1 MLNKEELEIS
11 LESPIFEGM
20 VEEANETIQE
30 VVEQLLKGGFEK
42 GHVLISF
49 DLSLIVNEHVLISFD
64 LSLIVNE
71 HNKDLKA
78 PKLDYKVNS
87 SCKKEAKKKGSRTST
102 NTIQERD
109 GVYVEVPVEN
119 PQQSLL

>member
-1 MLNKEELEIS
+1 MLNREELEIS

-42 GHVLISF
+42 G
-49 DLSLIVNEHVLISFD
+49 HVLISFD

-119 PQQSLL
+119 AQQSLL

>member
-1 MLNKEELEIS
+1 MINREELEIS

-49 DLSLIVNEHVLISFD
+49 DLSLIVNEHN
-64 LSLIVNE
+64 NE
-71 HNKDLKA
+71 LKA

-87 SCKKEAKKKGSRTST
+87 SCKKEVKKKGSNTST
-102 NTIQERD
+102 NTIRESD

-119 PQQSLL
+119 PQQSLV